1 MQEQMDNGGGV
12 KKLIRRAAGPVVFIG
27 AVCMALPGCFCRRQ
41 RYGRE
46 FRNYFSMCGSGS
58 LLIVVLI
65 SLLMGMVLG
74 IQGILQMSKFGA
86 EIFMADLIGFAVLKE
101 LGPMMVALT
110 AAGRAGSAFAAEIGS
125 MKANEELDA
134 LRTFGV
140 EPAGFLVLPKLAAM
154 LLALPLLTIFGDAA
168 GLLGGMSVGVVVG
181 GIPAAAYW
189 ERTVAVLDVG
199 TLLLGL
205 SKTIFFALVITL
217 TGCYCGFSTG
227 GDARGVGEGATRAV
241 VTSIF
246 LLVICD
252 ALLTVLFSF
261 IGY

>member
-1 MQEQMDNGGGV
+1 MQEQKDNGGGM
-12 KKLIRRAAGPVVFIG
+12 KKLLRRAADPVVFIG
-27 AVCMALPGCFCRRQ
+27 TVCLAVPGCWRRKQ

-46 FRNYFSMCGSGS
+46 FRNYLSMCGSGS

-65 SLLMGMVLG
+65 SFLMGMVLG

-86 EIFMADLIGFAVLKE
+86 EIFMVDLIGFAVLKE

-134 LRTFGV
+134 LRTSGV

-154 LLALPLLTIFGDAA
+154 LLALPLLTVFGDAA
-168 GLLGGMSVGVVVG
+168 GLLGGMSVGVAVG

-189 ERTVAVLDVG
+189 ERTIAVLNIG

-205 SKTIFFALVITL
+205 SKSLFFALVITL
-217 TGCYCGFSTG
+217 TGCYCGFFTG
-227 GDARGVGEGATRAV
+227 GDARGVGEGATKAV

-252 ALLTVLFSF
+252 AVLTVLFSF